1 MSGRAIR
8 KAALSLVRK
17 SEGNGLL
24 KHHLI
29 TDRPMSTP
37 SQRNS
42 RRRIF
47 ALPLLCLMALWLAG
61 CSEDKTPETDKP
73 PEAMPRNLGQ
83 AMKNI
88 WREIVEPIM
97 AAEGIAPPTAEQRQ
111 QMRDMMRSM
120 LGGGS
125 MRATPAVERVEQLQ
139 LRYECRSDSVELELP
154 DTDLPPVRMR
164 RQN

>member
-1 MSGRAIR
+1 
-8 KAALSLVRK
+8 
-17 SEGNGLL
+17 
-24 KHHLI
+24 
-29 TDRPMSTP
+29 
-37 SQRNS
+37 
-42 RRRIF
+42 
-47 ALPLLCLMALWLAG
+47 MALWLAG

-97 AAEGIAPPTAEQRQ
+97 AAEGIAPPTVEQRQ